1 MIIAMRTSIAGEGST
16 EPNLYFAC
24 GKMQTDP
31 DSPPIKKT
39 TLEVVFFIALA
50 FRRRDLNDNCN
61 ADEHCRR
68 GLDRAEPLFCLR
80 KNANR
85 SRLSANKKDHP

>member
-39 TLEVVFFIALA
+39 TFEVNVIKLES
-50 FRRRDLNDNCN
+50 
-61 ADEHCRR
+61 
-68 GLDRAEPLFCLR
+68 EPKL
-80 KNANR
+80 
-85 SRLSANKKDHP
+85 

>member
-24 GKMQTDP
+24 GKMQTDS

-39 TLEVVFFIALA
+39 TLLG
-50 FRRRDLNDNCN
+50 
-61 ADEHCRR
+61 
-68 GLDRAEPLFCLR
+68 GLFYWHRHLEGGI
-80 KNANR
+80 
-85 SRLSANKKDHP
+85 

>member
-39 TLEVVFFIALA
+39 TLEVVLFI
-50 FRRRDLNDNCN
+50 F
-61 ADEHCRR
+61 
-68 GLDRAEPLFCLR
+68 LFQQ
-80 KNANR
+80 
-85 SRLSANKKDHP
+85 